1 MAGGTEL
8 KRYVSASDPS
18 PLVLVDKLPRKKVHP
33 LLTMSTRE
41 RGAERRGF
49 LALLTILQTRIKCEI
64 QAVLPLYT
72 LCNAKTFVYYE
83 P

>member
-18 PLVLVDKLPRKKVHP
+18 PLVLVDKLPRKKSAPAFDNVD
-33 LLTMSTRE
+33 E
-41 RGAERRGF
+41 RAERRGF